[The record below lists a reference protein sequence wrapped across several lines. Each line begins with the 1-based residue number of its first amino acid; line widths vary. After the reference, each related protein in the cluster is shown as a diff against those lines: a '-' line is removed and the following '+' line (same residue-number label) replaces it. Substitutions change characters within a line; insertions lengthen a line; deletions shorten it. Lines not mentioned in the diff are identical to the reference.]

1 MKKAFKIIGIIAVIG
16 LIAGF
21 LVYQFVYNKPHP
33 DYEKEEAVYT
43 LPAKKLY
50 QEFKNQTDS
59 ANEKYSGKIIAVT
72 GELDKVVNTDS
83 LTIGV
88 FAFSSGM
95 FGEEGIR
102 CTMLPEYTKKAKA
115 LNTPTNIKIKGLCT
129 GFNDPDVIMEHC
141 SFNQ

>member
-1 MKKAFKIIGIIAVIG
+1 MRKTFKIIGILAAVGI
-16 LIAGF
+16 IAGF
-21 LVYQFVYNKPHP
+21 LVYRFVYNKAHP
-33 DYEKEEAVYT
+33 EYEKEEAVYT

-50 QEFKNQTDS
+50 KEFKNQTDS

-88 FAFSSGM
+88 FVLSTGM
-95 FGEEGIR
+95 FGDEGIR
-102 CTMLPEYTKKAKA
+102 CTMLPKYTEKARK
-115 LNTPTNIKIKGLCT
+115 LNTPVNIKIKGMCS
-129 GFNDPDVIMEHC
+129 GFNDPDIIMEYC